1 MTGFNRR
8 LEFYYVNSNKQLSGV
23 IYSDHRFKDGEYI
36 TTTPVVSISDDGAYV
51 ITRSGTQYY
60 LGEKHEH
67 SKEDLRE
74 LLKGI

>member
-1 MTGFNRR
+1 MNRR
-8 LEFYYVNSNKQLSGV
+8 LDAYCIYPNKQLSGL
-23 IYSDHRFKDGEYI
+23 IYNDHRFKNGEYI
-36 TTTPVVSISDDGAYV
+36 TTTPVVSMSDDGAYV

-74 LLKGI
+74 LLK